1 MLKEANAES
10 DTRGNMETIDIPK
23 NESPEAVEIIEV
35 AALGVVKD
43 LMKYGMNQNLFTC
56 DYDSR
61 TALHLAAA
69 NGHLDAVK
77 YLLGKMEAMVTNA
90 RKQTNK
96 DQTKVETGEG
106 ELSKEEEEEIAKVK
120 KEEMVAN
127 LNARLEII
135 NYQDRFYGTPMTDAK
150 RGGHDD
156 VLKELEEW
164 DTDIKGQI
172 TALGGTI
179 DYDGYKPGG
188 TA

>member
-1 MLKEANAES
+1 MSVSHSSNS
-10 DTRGNMETIDIPK
+10 
-23 NESPEAVEIIEV
+23 
-35 AALGVVKD
+35 
-43 LMKYGMNQNLFTC
+43 F
-56 DYDSR
+56 
-61 TALHLAAA
+61 
-69 NGHLDAVK
+69 
-77 YLLGKMEAMVTNA
+77 
-90 RKQTNK
+90 
-96 DQTKVETGEG
+96 
-106 ELSKEEEEEIAKVK
+106 
-120 KEEMVAN
+120 
-127 LNARLEII
+127 EII